1 MKRKGLRREAFL
13 IIDIMHWF
21 KIHIFCFAKAVIDI
35 LLDAAA
41 AVFLDD
47 MGIFSGGLVV

>member
-1 MKRKGLRREAFL
+1 MIR
-13 IIDIMHWF
+13 IMQGF
-21 KIHIFCFAKAVIDI
+21 KIYVFCFAKAVIDI
-35 LLDAAA
+35 LLNTAA